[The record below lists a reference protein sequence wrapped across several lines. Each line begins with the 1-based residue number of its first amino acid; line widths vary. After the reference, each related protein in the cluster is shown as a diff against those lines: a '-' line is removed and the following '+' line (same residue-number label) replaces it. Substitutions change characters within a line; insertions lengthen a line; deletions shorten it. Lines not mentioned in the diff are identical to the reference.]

1 MLPSQSSN
9 GQLQRYERREGT
21 NRQVNTIREHL
32 RAHAST
38 HRIKLSTKTD
48 TYAGKIVQ
56 ELRLHV
62 RGGGRRGVEAARG
75 RGSGKYACC
84 HGLLAAPTQV
94 RLLMFFSLKLA
105 CLNSAK
111 VTQLRLTADPA
122 QFLGVPVLYLFCFLK
137 GTKGHSLNLP
147 LAHRTLYLNITATEL
162 CHPVGETPLTW
173 RSDARMLVF
182 VSYPL
187 AEVAKYSHSV
197 HSVKA

>member
-9 GQLQRYERREGT
+9 GQLQRYERRGGT

-84 HGLLAAPTQV
+84 RGLLAASNTSETFDV
-94 RLLMFFSLKLA
+94 FLIKTRSLKF
-105 CLNSAK
+105 
-111 VTQLRLTADPA
+111 R
-122 QFLGVPVLYLFCFLK
+122 
-137 GTKGHSLNLP
+137 
-147 LAHRTLYLNITATEL
+147 
-162 CHPVGETPLTW
+162 
-173 RSDARMLVF
+173 
-182 VSYPL
+182 
-187 AEVAKYSHSV
+187 
-197 HSVKA
+197 